1 MGPKK
6 FLRRYFDGRDTSASL
21 RKFGWL
27 GEGIHSRELWHFSR
41 RSVAGGVSLGFFLAF
56 IPIPIQMLLAVPAS
70 VLAKV
75 NLPVTMLA
83 LWISNPLTMAPLFIF
98 AYKVGAWTTNQSGAL
113 STLAFEPTFS
123 GLAEKLNEIWLPL
136 FVGCLICGGIAAI
149 IGNYLVRWLWLIF
162 LLRSKRKNRQRRS
175 DSTPSSS

>member
-27 GEGIHSRELWHFSR
+27 GEGIHSRELRHFSR
-41 RSVAGGVSLGFFLAF
+41 KSVAGGVSLGFFLAF

-70 VLAKV
+70 VMAKV

-83 LWISNPLTMAPLFIF
+83 LWISNPLTMAPLLIF
-98 AYKVGAWTTNQSGAL
+98 AYKVGAWMTNQSGAL

-123 GLAEKLNEIWLPL
+123 GLAEKLNEIWWPL
-136 FVGCLICGGIAAI
+136 SVGCLMCGIGAAI
-149 IGNYLVRWLWLIF
+149 IGNYLVRWLWLLF
-162 LLRSKRKNRQRRS
+162 LLRSKRKNRQRRN
-175 DSTPSSS
+175 TGNRSS

>member
-41 RSVAGGVSLGFFLAF
+41 KSVAGGVSLGFFLAF

-70 VLAKV
+70 VMAKV

-98 AYKVGAWTTNQSGAL
+98 AYKVGAWMTNQSGAL

-123 GLAEKLNEIWLPL
+123 GLAEKLNEIWWPL
-136 FVGCLICGGIAAI
+136 SVGCLMCGIGAAI
-149 IGNYLVRWLWLIF
+149 IGNYLVRWLWLLF
-162 LLRSKRKNRQRRS
+162 LLRSKRKNRQRRN
-175 DSTPSSS
+175 TGNRSS